1 MRILHTADWHLGSR
15 LHGHDRTDELFS
27 QVEHVCQLAE
37 EHQVDVL
44 LVVGDI
50 FDRRGRVLAELTKR
64 LAHLLAPSVQRGMH
78 VILVPGNH
86 DDREHFR
93 MMHALLTLEH
103 GHSDRVHVVQTR
115 KIFTI
120 DGVQFAVI
128 PYPVP
133 ELLEPYRQEVRGAT
147 QRHMVL
153 STAYANLV
161 RSVVNALNPELP
173 AVFVAH
179 ITVAGVTTPSDR
191 ELTYDEDIRLGT
203 EDLPLASN
211 LAYVALGHIHQPQQ
225 IPHPVPCYYSG
236 SIDRLNMG
244 EREDE
249 KCVLLVDVPSTGPA
263 TVTPLPLEPVPFYD
277 IHIPAAELE
286 TLPDRYSDLERAFVR
301 VHVECGAGDDPVV
314 LQRRVREICPRCLDV
329 RISGEGASPA
339 AADLPARPK
348 DYAETV
354 LGYLRELYSDDPD
367 LPELEKRANELLD
380 EVSHAL
386 AED

>member
-27 QVEHVCQLAE
+27 QVERVCQLAE
-37 EHQVDVL
+37 EHQVDTL

-64 LAHLLAPSVQRGMH
+64 LASLLAPGVQRGMH

-115 KIFTI
+115 DILTI
-120 DGVQFAVI
+120 NGVQFAVI
-128 PYPVP
+128 PYPIP
-133 ELLEPYRQEVRGAT
+133 ELLEPYRQEARGAT

-153 STAYANLV
+153 STAYATLV
-161 RSVVNALNPELP
+161 RSVVDALDPKVP
-173 AVFVAH
+173 AIFVAH

-191 ELTYDEDIRLGT
+191 EVTYDEDIRLGT

-211 LAYVALGHIHQPQQ
+211 LAYIALGHIHQPQQ
-225 IPHPVPCYYSG
+225 IRHPVPCYYSG

-244 EREDE
+244 EREDD
-249 KCVLLVDVPSTGPA
+249 KCVLLVDISHTGPA
-263 TVTPLPLEPVPFYD
+263 TVVPLPLKPVPFYD
-277 IHIPAAELE
+277 IRISAAELE
-286 TLPDRYSDLERAFVR
+286 TLPERYPALERAFVH
-301 VHVECGAGDDPVV
+301 VHVECGAGDDPVM
-314 LQRRVREICPRCLDV
+314 LQRRIRELCPRCLDV
-329 RISGEGASPA
+329 RISGEGISPA
-339 AADLPARPK
+339 IADLPTRPR
-348 DYAETV
+348 DYVETV
-354 LGYLRELYSDDPD
+354 LGYLRELYPDDPD
-367 LPELEKRANELLD
+367 LPELEKRAKELLD
-380 EVSHAL
+380 EVNHAF
-386 AED
+386 AKD